1 MRVRFLQRVAAAFL
15 NAALLLTCAL
25 SGAHAEVQGSANAI
39 NFRNANLL
47 HRADPWV
54 YKHTDGYYY
63 YMSTVPEFDR
73 LELRKSRTLSG
84 IGSAAPVV
92 IWTKHASGIM
102 GANIWA
108 PEIHFINNKWYVY
121 FTAGESSNA
130 FNVRL
135 YALENSA
142 ADPTTGTWV
151 EDGRIT
157 TAWDSFTLDATTFV
171 HNNVQYLVWAQKPAG
186 SNNINSNVY
195 IAKMT
200 DPLHMDVST
209 QTLVTTPN
217 LTWEQQGYLV
227 NEGPE
232 VIKRNGQIFIS
243 YSASSCDP
251 RYVMGLVTASDTSN
265 LLSSA
270 SWSKSSTPV
279 FQSNP
284 SANVYGP
291 GHNAFVQ
298 SADGTEDYLMYH
310 AYSDGTVNTCFG
322 NQRSMRIQK
331 FTWDAATGKPVLGVP
346 VSTGTVMPT
355 PAGDNRF
362 EAEYAVRGGLAT
374 VMTYANASNGKDVG
388 FINDA
393 SSFVRFDNVQVPV
406 AGAYA
411 LSIRFANGSGTT
423 ASHKMTVNGGV
434 ATVVSYPPMAA
445 WGTFSTVTVNAQLN
459 AGSNAI
465 TLTYNSNF
473 AEIDYLQVDP
483 ISYEAEAASVVNAQ
497 VVSDV
502 GATGGKKVGY
512 IDTSNSYVQFAINVP
527 TAGIYTLAAR
537 HDNGSKAAASH
548 LVSVNGGANVTLNY
562 PYYAGDGWVS
572 YRSTS
577 VNVTLNAGAN
587 TVRIAKGAGAT
598 ELDRIELLPALQSG
612 GRYRLTNRS
621 SGKVL
626 DDANAGTADGNN
638 VQQWEDLSNTAQR
651 WTITDLGNGYYQLI
665 NVVSGKALN
674 VASGSTVDGANVDIS
689 TSTGANNQ
697 QWNIV
702 NVGPSTYKLI
712 ARHSGKALDLIGASP
727 ANGAN
732 IRQWPDNGLDA
743 QKWVLE
749 LAP

>member
-1 MRVRFLQRVAAAFL
+1 M
-15 NAALLLTCAL
+15 
-25 SGAHAEVQGSANAI
+25 H
-39 NFRNANLL
+39 FRNANLL

-73 LELRKSRTLSG
+73 LELRKSRTLTG
-84 IGSAAPVV
+84 IGSATPVV
-92 IWTKHASGIM
+92 IWRKHASGIM

-121 FTAGESSNA
+121 FTAGESA
-130 FNVRL
+130 DPFKVRL

-142 ADPTTGTWV
+142 ADPTSGTWT
-151 EDGRIT
+151 EDGRIN
-157 TAWDSFTLDATTFV
+157 TAWDSFTLDATTFF
-171 HNNVQYLVWAQKPAG
+171 HNNIQYLVWAQKPAG
-186 SNNINSNVY
+186 NNNINSNVY
-195 IAKMT
+195 IAKMN

-217 LTWEQQGYLV
+217 LGWEQQGYLV

-232 VIKRNGQIFIS
+232 VIQRNGQIFIS

-251 RYVMGLVTASDTSN
+251 RYVMGLVTASNTSN

-270 SWSKSSTPV
+270 SWSKSPTPV
-279 FQSNP
+279 FQSNAT
-284 SANVYGP
+284 ANVYGP

-322 NQRSMRIQK
+322 DQRSMRIQK
-331 FTWDAATGKPVLGVP
+331 FTWDAGTGKPVFGVP

-362 EAEYAVRGGLAT
+362 EAEYATRGGLAT
-374 VMTYANASNGKDVG
+374 VMSYANASNGKDVG
-388 FINDA
+388 NINDA
-393 SSFVRFDNVQVPV
+393 SSYVRFDNVQVPV
-406 AGAYA
+406 TGAYA
-411 LSIRFANGSGTT
+411 LTIRFANGSGST
-423 ASHKMTVNGGV
+423 ATHKMSINGG
-434 ATVVSYPPMAA
+434 AASVVSYPPMAG
-445 WGTFSTVTVNAQLN
+445 WGTFSTITIHSKLN
-459 AGSNAI
+459 AGKNSVA
-465 TLTYNSNF
+465 LSYNSNF
-473 AEIDYLQVDP
+473 AEVDYLQVDP
-483 ISYEAEAASVVNAQ
+483 IAYEAENASIVGARIVVDA
-497 VVSDV
+497 

-512 IDTSNSYVQFAINVP
+512 IDTSGSYVQFSVNVP
-527 TAGIYTLAAR
+527 AAGNYTLSAR
-537 HDNGSKAAASH
+537 YANGSQAVATH
-548 LVSVNGGANVTLNY
+548 LASVNGGANATLSY
-562 PYYAGDGWVS
+562 PYYAGDGWNS
-572 YRSTS
+572 YRTSS
-577 VNVTLNAGAN
+577 VNVALNAGAN
-587 TVRIAKGAGAT
+587 TLRVAKGSGAA
-598 ELDRIELLPALQSG
+598 ELDRIELLPTLQSG

-626 DDANAGTADGNN
+626 DDANGATADGNN

-651 WTITDLGNGYYQLI
+651 WTINDLGNGYYQLI
-665 NVVSGKALN
+665 NVISGKALN
-674 VASGSTVDGANVDIS
+674 VASASTADGANVDIS
-689 TSTGANNQ
+689 TATGANNQ

-712 ARHSGKALDLIGASP
+712 ARHSGKALDLANASP

-732 IRQWPDNGLDA
+732 IRQWSDNGLDA